1 MLPAPK
7 GGSRSPVRM
16 SITSVDGLQCCPP
29 RRAGVGRRWPG
40 SSPRGT
46 CFNAARP
53 EGRESALHAAW
64 TAYKTA
70 HASMLPAPKG
80 GSRGTSPGNPN
91 SGSCRFNA
99 ARPEGRESA
108 AAPARHPRPDRHASM
123 LPAPKGGSRLSMLSV
138 TSTVVVCFNAA
149 RPEGRESASSSSWG
163 PVSPPCFNAA
173 RPEGR
178 ESGRSMRSTGGWP
191 NCFNAARPE
200 GRESAAGSSGHDVG
214 WPPLQC
220 CPPRRA
226 GVGMPD
232 GPNALCA
239 APASMLPAPKGGSR
253 PPGRV

>member
-7 GGSRSPVRM
+7 GGSRRHPGVAE
-16 SITSVDGLQCCPP
+16 PP
-29 RRAGVGRRWPG
+29 GV
-40 SSPRGT
+40 T
-46 CFNAARP
+46 
-53 EGRESALHAAW
+53 
-64 TAYKTA
+64 
-70 HASMLPAPKG
+70 ASMLPAPKG

-178 ESGRSMRSTGGWP
+178 ES
-191 NCFNAARPE
+191 
-200 GRESAAGSSGHDVG
+200 AAGSSGHDVG

-253 PPGRV
+253 VVVGARQ

>member
-46 CFNAARP
+46 C
-53 EGRESALHAAW
+53 
-64 TAYKTA
+64 
-70 HASMLPAPKG
+70 
-80 GSRGTSPGNPN
+80 
-91 SGSCRFNA
+91 FNA